1 MSGGLPIVNYY
12 LLVRSMR
19 DFTSEIV
26 KQHDIDFFRCKRV
39 ISLVRKNNIITILF
53 RFILYSQHKP
63 HLLF

>member
-26 KQHDIDFFRCKRV
+26 KQHESIFFGAKE
-39 ISLVRKNNIITILF
+39 
-53 RFILYSQHKP
+53 
-63 HLLF
+63 